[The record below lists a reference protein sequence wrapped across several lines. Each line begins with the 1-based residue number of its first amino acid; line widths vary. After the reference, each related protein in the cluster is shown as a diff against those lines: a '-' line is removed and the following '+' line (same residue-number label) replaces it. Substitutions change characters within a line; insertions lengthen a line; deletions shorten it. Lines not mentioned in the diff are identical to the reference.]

1 MLFPLKGPI
10 SLWSFQ
16 LATFNLRVGQCFKST
31 FPSRTFSAICAPLAH
46 PSQLPKE
53 WPTLSTGL
61 ESQLFQ
67 VRIRHT
73 KLEKDRLMTFIYY
86 LHNIECTQA
95 QTIPDRAPHLDFSV
109 DDGEK
114 SCHYASHSATAT
126 EWPLLHLRLQW
137 HLRFRLFQTRK
148 CDDSPVETIGISSQ
162 KRAQAEPVSL
172 SWRSLLRH
180 IGHGLGRRQE
190 EAQHGCEED
199 HTGAGESKEQ
209 VEDVPG
215 QAGNAKGTKSLLG
228 EETVNQSA
236 HILIASGCCQHT
248 LGQSKCQSNSQAK
261 GKWHHGRRRLHAGF
275 HLFNWCCHGCAN
287 LVTWSLT
294 LSEGGWDKAL
304 NGWQS
309 KDHQAASNHL
319 GGKSHLASSADKGQL
334 EHGHCLTGFKVR
346 WQFIYNYNYIYK
358 YKYIYIYINMNV
370 KTSNRFSNF
379 PPKCNLVMCAHQS
392 LSANA
397 GFWKKQK
404 ISKVD
409 TLVIAPHTLLI
420 FFRWLSETAWQ
431 IHRKE

>member
-1 MLFPLKGPI
+1 MSNVKSVPFVCLNWSESRMLQLFFPQFALHGLFHPTGKLI
-10 SLWSFQ
+10 S
-16 LATFNLRVGQCFKST
+16 ST
-31 FPSRTFSAICAPLAH
+31 FGSYCWAYRSSWNLAR
-46 PSQLPKE
+46 
-53 WPTLSTGL
+53 ST
-61 ESQLFQ
+61 SW
-67 VRIRHT
+67 
-73 KLEKDRLMTFIYY
+73 
-86 LHNIECTQA
+86 A
-95 QTIPDRAPHLDFSV
+95 
-109 DDGEK
+109 
-114 SCHYASHSATAT
+114 
-126 EWPLLHLRLQW
+126 
-137 HLRFRLFQTRK
+137 
-148 CDDSPVETIGISSQ
+148 
-162 KRAQAEPVSL
+162 
-172 SWRSLLRH
+172 WRSVCQSGAFSLLWH

-319 GGKSHLASSADKGQL
+319 GGKSHLALSADKRQL
-334 EHGHCLTGFKVR
+334 EHGHRLTGLAWAMR
-346 WQFIYNYNYIYK
+346 AGRGYK
-358 YKYIYIYINMNV
+358 DK
-370 KTSNRFSNF
+370 R
-379 PPKCNLVMCAHQS
+379 H
-392 LSANA
+392 
-397 GFWKKQK
+397 
-404 ISKVD
+404 
-409 TLVIAPHTLLI
+409 VIW
-420 FFRWLSETAWQ
+420 F
-431 IHRKE
+431 